1 MQKSRTPLTIGWE
14 AAKAN
19 ALPGF
24 ILQGA
29 MLAIL
34 IAYYA
39 SGRFAFWLDR
49 FAHYKQQHGLAFVVV
64 AGILAGALLPEL
76 FLIFFFQKGKVHR
89 QNFRNLAFTVPTWA
103 IDAVLVDLM
112 YRANLLWFGGAV
124 TVPVV
129 FAQVCVEQV
138 GYNPFLA

>member
-1 MQKSRTPLTIGWE
+1 MQKPRTPLTIGWE

-19 ALPGF
+19 AVPGF
-24 ILQGA
+24 VLQGA
-29 MLAIL
+29 MLSIL
-34 IAYYA
+34 IAYYTSA
-39 SGRFAFWLDR
+39 RFANSLDR
-49 FAHYKQQHGLAFVVV
+49 LAHYKQQHGVAFVIV

-76 FLIFFFQKGKVHR
+76 FLISFFQKGKLHR
-89 QNFRNLAFTVPTWA
+89 QNFRNLAFTVPTGA

-129 FAQVCVEQV
+129 FAKICVDQR
-138 GYNPFLA
+138 G